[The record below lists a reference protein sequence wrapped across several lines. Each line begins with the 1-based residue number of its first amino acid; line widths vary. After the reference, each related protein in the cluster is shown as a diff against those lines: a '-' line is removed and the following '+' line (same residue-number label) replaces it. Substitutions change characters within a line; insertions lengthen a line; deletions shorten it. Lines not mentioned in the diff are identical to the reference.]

1 MSETGRRLYVERQGG
16 IRNSCPLYTT
26 IGEASG
32 RGGAL
37 PIEIGG
43 VRCYAP
49 LCSVG
54 ASESIGAYVE
64 RLGGVRMAIA
74 NTGSRPYTPP
84 PTPPTPPTPPKPTW
98 TPLGVTTL
106 RINPWGASSPVLIG
120 NTPGK
125 KIITSEGD
133 YIWTANFRPS
143 IPINTTAIRVDTFG
157 NDIYNVRFQSG
168 GSDCEIPAA
177 YRGRVRSLS
186 AYAGNT
192 IAHDQAGAHISMR
205 DEEGAYLGILGVVVF
220 KMNKNPLVD
229 YGYRYTRVL
238 FSVTC
243 LG

>member
-1 MSETGRRLYVERQGG
+1 MAYAWRLQTREAGRIHRHRRRLHLLHRRSQHGRR
-16 IRNSCPLYTT
+16 
-26 IGEASG
+26 
-32 RGGAL
+32 
-37 PIEIGG
+37 
-43 VRCYAP
+43 
-49 LCSVG
+49 
-54 ASESIGAYVE
+54 
-64 RLGGVRMAIA
+64 
-74 NTGSRPYTPP
+74 
-84 PTPPTPPTPPKPTW
+84 
-98 TPLGVTTL
+98 
-106 RINPWGASSPVLIG
+106 G

-133 YIWTANFRPS
+133 YIWTANFRPA
-143 IPINTTAIRVDTFG
+143 IPIRTTAIRIDAFG

-168 GSDCEIPAA
+168 GTDCEIPAA

-192 IAHDQAGAHISMR
+192 IAHDQVGAHISMR